1 MFYNKLA
8 VCRGVAQVVE
18 RCVRD
23 AEAGG
28 SSPLTPTIK
37 IPQIDTMDLRY

>member
-1 MFYNKLA
+1 MDYIIHFVFSMYDFGAWLSL
-8 VCRGVAQVVE
+8 VE

-28 SSPLTPTIK
+28 SNPLAPTIFLL
-37 IPQIDTMDLRY
+37 DS